1 MCWPV
6 AYVYDPLMAGLERR
20 YGATWRRALL
30 AGLSGRVLE
39 IGAGTGANLDHYP
52 ASVEHVV
59 LAEPDG
65 AMRGQLERK
74 LALRSLQRRATVS
87 SAPVEALGD
96 ELGTFDAV
104 VSTLVLCTVPDP
116 SAALGAVRTRLVSGG
131 RFVFL
136 EHVAAEDDANA
147 LAWQERL
154 DPLWRRVA
162 GGCRLNRRTAATIA
176 SAGFEFEQLEREIV
190 PRAPRILKTLVRG
203 VAIR

>member
-20 YGATWRRALL
+20 YGATWRRELL

-52 ASVEHVV
+52 DSVDHVV
-59 LAEPDG
+59 LAEPDR
-65 AMRGQLERK
+65 AMRSQLERK
-74 LALRSLQRRATVS
+74 LARSALRGRATVS
-87 SAPVEALGD
+87 DAPVEALG
-96 ELGTFDAV
+96 EALGSFDAV

-116 SAALGAVRTRLVSGG
+116 SAALGAVRERLVSGG
-131 RFVFL
+131 RFLFL
-136 EHVAAEDDANA
+136 EHVAADEDANA

-162 GGCRLNRRTAATIA
+162 GGCRLARRTAATIA
-176 SAGFEFEQLEREIV
+176 SAGFAFERIDRTV
-190 PRAPRILKTLVRG
+190 IPRAPRILKTLVRG

>member
-6 AYVYDPLMAGLERR
+6 AYVYDPLLAGLERR
-20 YGATWRRALL
+20 YGAAWRRELL

-52 ASVEHVV
+52 DAVEHVV
-59 LAEPDG
+59 LAEPDR

-74 LALRSLQRRATVS
+74 LTRSALRGRATVS
-87 SAPVEALGD
+87 AAPVEALG
-96 ELGTFDAV
+96 ETLGSFDAV

-116 SAALGAVRTRLVSGG
+116 LAALGAVRDVLVPRG

-162 GGCRLNRRTAATIA
+162 GGCRLARRTAATIA
-176 SAGFEFEQLEREIV
+176 GAGFEFERFDRTVI